1 MHKALVYTL
10 VVWHSQTSKLGEVQQ
25 DVILMMQESL
35 RLFRVLIKANRSW
48 GTWVCRQRSLDTAVV
63 TVINALLF
71 CWWSRNH
78 SKHFYRPSLLWKAS
92 NKASN
97 GWFTVDMNLDMDA
110 VVCDMDLSADSERIE
125 CYEQVGAKHGRP
137 YLKDLWVPVLSTVY
151 ANTVRCFC
159 DRLFSV
165 VMATAAWTC
174 VMLLQPSAVR
184 ECVNSVW
191 RWMPDKELACVTQ
204 CYVISV
210 TFTCLNKISQYVV
223 SIMSSVAVFLCHPLP
238 TAVWCLAHTPQYFM
252 RSAKSPFSVL
262 DCLVQPDLSPYDSVS
277 QTQSCNVFDVIA
289 GYKCNASFRSFSACK
304 GMLMCFRGNF
314 C

>member
-97 GWFTVDMNLDMDA
+97 GSFTVDMNLDMDA

-204 CYVISV
+204 CYVIAV

-223 SIMSSVAVFLCHPLP
+223 SIMSSVAVFLCHQLP
-238 TAVWCLAHTPQYFM
+238 TAVWYLAHFTISCDLRKVLFLSSIAWFSQTCHRM
-252 RSAKSPFSVL
+252 MVSAKHSHVMCLTSLLAINAMHRSVR
-262 DCLVQPDLSPYDSVS
+262 LVH
-277 QTQSCNVFDVIA
+277 A
-289 GYKCNASFRSFSACK
+289 K
-304 GMLMCFRGNF
+304 GC
-314 C
+314 